1 MINII
6 DDKTKQD
13 SMSVEFES
21 VSDVGGYGLFEAKK
35 INGKVLLLNGSPRA
49 NGCTSTALVEMI
61 KIFESENIETELINL
76 GSTGIKECIACD
88 KCTYLHKYYIDDI
101 VNDLA
106 YKFESSDGIVVGSPV
121 YYASPTGTIMSVMN
135 RLFYSTHFP
144 KHMKAGACV
153 ICGGRG
159 DNTSAFDMLNKYFFI
174 SGMPVASATYCNQVH
189 VSSAGET
196 NSVSGLH
203 TVRNLARNMSFMI
216 KAFVDAKDK
225 YGLPEIEK

>member
-1 MINII
+1 MVELI
-6 DDKTKQD
+6 DRAKYKNLMNDSDSLFAARKSGISKTIKTT
-13 SMSVEFES
+13 
-21 VSDVGGYGLFEAKK
+21 
-35 INGKVLLLNGSPRA
+35 GKVLLLNGSPNI
-49 NGCTSTALVEMI
+49 NGGTATALNEMV
-61 KIFESENIETELINL
+61 KIFKMENIETELIHI
-76 GSTGIKECIACD
+76 GSEDIRECIGCD
-88 KCTYLHKYYIDDI
+88 KCAETYKCSFDDI
-101 VNDLA
+101 VNDIA

-135 RLFYSTHFP
+135 RVFYSTHFP
-144 KHMKAGACV
+144 KQLKIGASV

-189 VSSAGET
+189 VLSTDGET

-216 KAFVDAKDK
+216 KAFADAKDK
-225 YGLPEIEK
+225 CGLPEIEK